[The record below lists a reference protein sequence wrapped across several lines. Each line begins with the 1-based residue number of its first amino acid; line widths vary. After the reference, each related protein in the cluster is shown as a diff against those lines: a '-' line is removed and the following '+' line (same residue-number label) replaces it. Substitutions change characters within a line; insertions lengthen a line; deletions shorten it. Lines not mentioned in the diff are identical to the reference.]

1 MAEYAPQ
8 YLRVNLTTGRI
19 SRESPTPQVL
29 RQYVGGRGVAANY
42 LYDEVPARADALSP
56 ENKIIFSVGP
66 LAGTGALSYSRWM
79 VTAKSPLTGAY
90 IRAVG
95 GADFGAWLAFAGFN
109 GIIFEGKANKPVYLY
124 IEKDRVEIKEAGELW
139 GLGTF
144 EAQKR
149 LKAQYGD
156 NTRVACI
163 GPAGEKLVRF
173 AHVISDQRTASRGGC
188 GAVMG
193 SKNLK
198 AVVIN
203 TPPAVPQI
211 PGLKELVQQQADF
224 HSKNPMIKAWRHD
237 GTHMN
242 MVFVQKMGIFPM
254 KNFREGTMEG
264 WEKISPNAYFAL
276 KLGDTRCYGC
286 VVHCGK
292 TFKATEGAF
301 AGAVSEGPDYETTF
315 ALAGSVAT
323 NDIGF
328 TIAAD
333 YLLDDLGMDSISCG
347 ITLGLAYE
355 LFEKGLLTT
364 KDTGGLELNYGNA
377 AAAMELIRRTGLRQG
392 IGDLL
397 AEGSKRVGDRIG
409 KGAEKCSIQVKGM
422 EMAGYEPRG
431 AKRQGLAYATSC
443 IGASH
448 NIAFIEQEIYGSPKP
463 HPVDRFADEGSADVV
478 KLSQDRVAMNEVGIG
493 CAFTQGMTPVRSFT
507 EMLKTVTGVP
517 EFGEPGYMFA
527 VGERIYNLERLYNL
541 REGFT
546 RKDDTLPVRML
557 TEPLAKAGPST
568 GQVVRKLDVL
578 LDEFYTLRGWDKNG
592 VPTPE
597 KLKELGLEDK
607 IARGN

>member
-1 MAEYAPQ
+1 MSDYAPQ
-8 YLRVNLTTGRI
+8 YLRVNLTTGKTN
-19 SRESPTPQVL
+19 RETPSPKVL
-29 RQYVGGRGVAANY
+29 RQYVGGRGVAASY
-42 LYDEVPARADALSP
+42 LYDEVPAGAGALSP
-56 ENKIIFSVGP
+56 ENKIIFSIGP
-66 LAGTGALSYSRWM
+66 LGGTGGLSYSRWM
-79 VTAKSPLTGAY
+79 VTSKSPLTGAY
-90 IRAVG
+90 IRSVG
-95 GADFGAWLAFAGFN
+95 GADFGAWLRFAGLD
-109 GIIFEGKANKPVYLY
+109 GIIVEGRANQSAYLY
-124 IEKDRVEIKEAGELW
+124 IEKDRAEIREAGELW
-139 GLGTF
+139 GLGNF

-149 LKAQYGD
+149 LKARYGD

-203 TPPAVPQI
+203 TPPAMPQI
-211 PGLKELVQQQADF
+211 PGLKELVQQQAEF
-224 HSKNPMIKAWRHD
+224 QQKGPMLKAFRRD

-264 WEKISPNAYFAL
+264 WEKISPEAYAAL
-276 KLGDTRCYGC
+276 KLTDTRCYGC
-286 VVHCGK
+286 IIHCGK
-292 TFKATEGAF
+292 MFKATEGVY
-301 AGAVSEGPDYETTF
+301 AGAESEGPDYETTF
-315 ALAGSVAT
+315 ALAGSIAS

-347 ITLGLAYE
+347 VTLGLAYE
-355 LFEKGLLTT
+355 LFEKGLLTAA
-364 KDTGGLELNYGNA
+364 DTGGLELKYGNT

-397 AEGSKRVGDRIG
+397 AEGSKRVGERIG
-409 KGAEKCSIQVKGM
+409 KGAEKCSVQVKGM

-448 NIAFIEQEIYGSPKP
+448 NIAFIEQEIYGLPRP
-463 HPVDRFADEGSADVV
+463 HPVDRLADEGSADVV

-493 CAFTQGMTPVRSFT
+493 CAFSQGMSPVRNFCD
-507 EMLKTVTGVP
+507 MLRTVTGVA
-517 EFGEPGYMFA
+517 EFGDPPYMFA

-546 RKDDTLPVRML
+546 RRDDSLPVRML
-557 TEPLAKAGPST
+557 TEPLAKAAASE
-568 GQVVRKLDVL
+568 GQIVRKQDAL
-578 LDEFYTLRGWDKNG
+578 LDEFYALRGWDNNG

-597 KLKELGLEDK
+597 KLKELGIE
-607 IARGN
+607 